1 MKTSLNRL
9 YGQFS
14 KLIKKGGL
22 KNQGRVGTLEVNYVW
37 GGHAHVDCNL
47 IYFFCQK
54 LLKTFYDIL
63 LTLVFK
69 PPSKTSI

>member
-22 KNQGRVGTLEVNYVW
+22 KNQGRVGTLE
-37 GGHAHVDCNL
+37 
-47 IYFFCQK
+47 K
-54 LLKTFYDIL
+54 KTGCGE
-63 LTLVFK
+63 VM
-69 PPSKTSI
+69 PM